1 MDLRVS
7 EHSSPG
13 ITVLELEGE
22 VDLSTLP
29 VLRDRLLR
37 AATQQPGVVAVDI
50 DAVAAMDDTG
60 LGVLM
65 GVAGRLR
72 AHGGD
77 LVLVCANPRLLE
89 LVHLTRLDR
98 AIRVH
103 PTRAAA
109 IAAAHATVTPS

>member
-7 EHSSPG
+7 ERRSPG

-37 AATQQPGVVAVDI
+37 AASQQPGVVAVDI
-50 DAVAAMDDTG
+50 DGVAAMDDTG

-72 AHGGD
+72 AQGGE
-77 LVLVCANPRLLE
+77 LMLVCANPRLLE
-89 LVHLTRLDR
+89 LMRLTRLDR
-98 AIRVH
+98 AIDVH
-103 PTRAAA
+103 PTQTAA
-109 IAAAHATVTPS
+109 IAAAHTTVTPS